1 MMTTVLLNVIVLVAA
16 ASVSGAPSQVREVPF
31 PYRTIQ
37 EAIDAANDG
46 DTIVLHPGTYVGEG
60 NRDVDFSGKAITV
73 RSEDPDEE
81 GIVAA
86 TIIDCEG
93 TAEDPHRAFIFQNF
107 EDANSI
113 LDGFTILNGYVSVGA
128 DAPDPSGNGA
138 DGEDSMGGAINCTG
152 ASPII
157 RNCIINNCVAEGG
170 VGGAGAPGE
179 PGVPADSGD
188 PNDPN
193 DDIPSIP
200 PTEGGAGGDGGNGY
214 GGAIYCDPNSGP
226 TILNCEFNV
235 CSAIGGTGGAGGAG
249 GIAGDPNDPNAP
261 AGEAG
266 VSDAN
271 AWGGGICVASGST
284 ASVTDCIFYDCNA
297 IGGDDKGR
305 GGGVFYGMGYSG
317 ALVADVTACVSGF
330 GGGVYCDANCV
341 LAIAG
346 CLITEGA
353 ADYGAN
359 IYSDVNCVLEISDC
373 NLING
378 TADYGAGLCCAPM
391 STVNIHGTKILNNI
405 ATSDGGGIFFGPD
418 GILTLNGCNIG
429 ENTATGSGGGIFYD
443 TGGTLTLENCGVV
456 GNSSGDGIGGGIF
469 AGDLTVD
476 LGATVVISSSTISDN
491 TALYGAGMCLVGTIS
506 AIDDCTIGG
515 NMAEYGGGAYWY
527 LSDVNISNCTVS
539 NNIAATRTY
548 CSGGGLYCLD
558 STARIED
565 CVVTG
570 NEAQGFGGAVYL
582 IGPNLP
588 GGVQELTNC
597 LITDNAAGLDGAGLS
612 FNVDA
617 TAKMANCTVTNNHV
631 ADPDGGGGGVSCYD
645 AFVEIVNSI
654 LWNNAAGNGPEIAIG
669 DPLEP
674 NNPLAVV
681 ALTYSDVDG
690 GEEYVY
696 IGAGCTL
703 NWGEGNIDGNPLFA
717 DGYHLSQT
725 EAGDAA
731 DSPCVD
737 TGSESAE
744 ALGLH
749 RYTTRT
755 DIVPDTNIV
764 DMGYHYRLPTV
775 LCDLD
780 TDGNVD
786 LADLAILLSC
796 WLEEHCELTE
806 DCQGASMDSDTDV
819 DFFDYAI
826 CAGAYA
832 PVDEAPPTPDP
843 SLWEI
848 EPRTYL
854 QLPDSVVMKA
864 VTASDASGVKYRF
877 VCTDGGGHDSGW
889 QDEPLYVDNGL
900 SAGTYTYKCQARDK
914 SPQKNMTAWSVEGS
928 ASIE

>member
-1 MMTTVLLNVIVLVAA
+1 MRKAILISIVVLAIVT
-16 ASVSGAPSQVREVPF
+16 GAFGGPLRVREVPF
-31 PYRTIQ
+31 PYKTIQ
-37 EAIDAANDG
+37 EAIDAAVDG
-46 DTIVLHPGTYVGEG
+46 DTVVVHPGTYVGDG
-60 NRDVDFSGKAITV
+60 NRDIDFSGKAITV

-93 TAEDPHRAFIFQNF
+93 TAEDPHRAFIFQNS

-113 LDGFTILNGYVSVGA
+113 LDGFTIMNGYIRIDGL
-128 DAPDPSGNGA
+128 DAETTNSSGT
-138 DGEDSMGGAINCTG
+138 DGEDSTGGAISCAG
-152 ASPII
+152 SSPII
-157 RNCIINNCVAEGG
+157 RNCIINNCTAEGG
-170 VGGAGAPGE
+170 RGGKGADGE
-179 PGVPADSGD
+179 PGD

-193 DDIPSIP
+193 V
-200 PTEGGAGGDGGNGY
+200 PTSDGSNGGNAGSGY
-214 GGAIYCDPNSGP
+214 GGAIYCDPTSGP
-226 TILNCEFNV
+226 TIFNCQINH
-235 CSAIGGTGGAGGAG
+235 CSALGGEGGEGGAGGSGSSDGTAG
-249 GIAGDPNDPNAP
+249 G
-261 AGEAG
+261 
-266 VSDAN
+266 SDADGF
-271 AWGGGICVASGST
+271 GGGICIASGSAAT
-284 ASVTDCIFYDCNA
+284 VSDCILVDCNA
-297 IGGDDKGR
+297 TGSGEGSGC
-305 GGGVFYGMGYSG
+305 GGGIYYGIGYTG
-317 ALVADVTACVSGF
+317 TLNADMSACVAGF
-330 GGGVYCDANCV
+330 GAGIYCGADCA
-341 LAIAG
+341 LA
-346 CLITEGA
+346 
-353 ADYGAN
+353 
-359 IYSDVNCVLEISDC
+359 ISDC
-373 NLING
+373 SISGGSSDSGAGIYCDFNCLLTINRCSLTDG
-378 TADYGAGLCCAPM
+378 GADYGAGVCCGPM
-391 STVNIHGTKILNNI
+391 STVTIDDTDISNNI
-405 ATSDGGGIFFGPD
+405 AAADGGGIFFGRY
-418 GILTLNGCNIG
+418 GILTLNGCNII
-429 ENTATGSGGGIFYD
+429 ENTATGSGAGIFYD
-443 TGGTLTLENCGVV
+443 TGGTLTLESCGVV

-476 LGATVVISSSTISDN
+476 LGATVVISSSTISNN

-565 CVVTG
+565 CVMTG
-570 NEAQGFGGAVYL
+570 NQAQGFGGAVYL

-588 GGVQELTNC
+588 GGAQELTNC
-597 LITDNAAGLDGAGLS
+597 LITDNTAGLDGAGLS
-612 FNVDA
+612 FNVDT

-631 ADPDGGGGGVSCYD
+631 ADPDGSGGGVSCYD

-654 LWNNAAGNGPEIAIG
+654 LWNNVAGNGAEIAIG

-674 NNPLAVV
+674 YNPLAIV

-696 IGAGCTL
+696 VGAGCTL
-703 NWGEGNIDGNPLFA
+703 DWGEGNIDANPLFA

-775 LCDLD
+775 LCDCD
-780 TDGNVD
+780 IDGDVD
-786 LADLAILLSC
+786 LADLAILLSY
-796 WLEEHCELTE
+796 WLEEHCELFE
-806 DCQGASMDSDTDV
+806 NCQGASVDSDTDV
-819 DFFDYAI
+819 DFLDYAI

-843 SLWEI
+843 SLWET
-848 EPRTYL
+848 EPRTYT
-854 QLPDSVVMKA
+854 QLPNSIVMKA
-864 VTASDASGVKYRF
+864 VTASDDSGVEYRF
-877 VCTDGGGHDSGW
+877 VCTSGDGHDSGW

-900 SAGTYTYKCQARDK
+900 SAGTYTYKFQARDK
-914 SPQKNMTAWSVEGS
+914 SPQKNRTAWSVEAS
-928 ASIE
+928 ASVE

>member
-1 MMTTVLLNVIVLVAA
+1 MRKAILVSIVVLATVT
-16 ASVSGAPSQVREVPF
+16 GAFGGPLRVREVPF
-31 PYRTIQ
+31 PYETIQ
-37 EAIDAANDG
+37 EAIDAAVDG
-46 DTIVLHPGTYVGEG
+46 DTVVVHPGTYVGDG
-60 NRDVDFSGKAITV
+60 NRDIDFSGKSITV
-73 RSEDPDEE
+73 RSEDPDED

-113 LDGFTILNGYVSVGA
+113 LDGFTIINGYIRIDGL
-128 DAPDPSGNGA
+128 DAETTDSNGT
-138 DGEDSMGGAINCTG
+138 DGEDSTGGAISCTG
-152 ASPII
+152 SSPII

-170 VGGAGAPGE
+170 WGGKGAGGE
-179 PGVPADSGD
+179 PGD

-193 DDIPSIP
+193 VPSSD
-200 PTEGGAGGDGGNGY
+200 GSGGGNAGSGY
-214 GGAIYCDPNSGP
+214 GGGIYCDPNSGP
-226 TILNCEFNV
+226 TILNCQFNL
-235 CSAIGGTGGAGGAG
+235 CNARGGSGGEGGAGGSGSSDGTG
-249 GIAGDPNDPNAP
+249 GG
-261 AGEAG
+261 
-266 VSDAN
+266 SDAN
-271 AWGGGICVASGST
+271 GFGGGICIASGSDATISDCIFADCIAFFLGGPEGRGWGGGI
-284 ASVTDCIFYDCNA
+284 Y
-297 IGGDDKGR
+297 
-305 GGGVFYGMGYSG
+305 YGKGYSG
-317 ALVADVTACVSGF
+317 ALTADMTACLANR
-330 GGGVYCDANCV
+330 GGAVYCGADCA
-341 LAIAG
+341 LAISD
-346 CLITEGA
+346 CSVSEGSS
-353 ADYGAN
+353 DYGAG
-359 IYSDVNCVLEISDC
+359 IYCDTNCVLEITDCRFGQGSAEYGTGIYCNTTCALTISDTD
-373 NLING
+373 I
-378 TADYGAGLCCAPM
+378 
-391 STVNIHGTKILNNI
+391 SNNI
-405 ATSDGGGIFFGPD
+405 AAADGGGIFFGRD
-418 GILTLNGCNIG
+418 GTLTLNGCNII
-429 ENTATGSGGGIFYD
+429 ENTATGSGGGIFHD
-443 TGGTLTLENCGVV
+443 TGGTLTLESCGVV

-476 LGATVVISSSTISDN
+476 LGATVVISSSTISNN

-565 CVVTG
+565 CVMTG
-570 NEAQGFGGAVYL
+570 NQAQGFGGAVYL

-588 GGVQELTNC
+588 GGAQELTNS
-597 LITDNAAGLDGAGLS
+597 LITDNTAGLDGAGLS

-617 TAKMANCTVTNNHV
+617 TPIMANCTVTNNNV
-631 ADPDGGGGGVSCYD
+631 ADPDGSGGGVSCYD

-654 LWNNAAGNGPEIAIG
+654 LWNNVAGNGGEIAIG

-674 NNPLAVV
+674 YNPLAIV

-696 IGAGCTL
+696 VGAGCTL
-703 NWGEGNIDGNPLFA
+703 DWGEGNIDANPLFA

-737 TGSESAE
+737 IGSESAE

-786 LADLAILLSC
+786 LADLAILLSY
-796 WLEEHCELTE
+796 WLRGDCELSD
-806 DCQGASMDSDTDV
+806 DCEGADVDSDTDV
-819 DFFDYAI
+819 DFLDYAI

-843 SLWEI
+843 SLWET
-848 EPRTYL
+848 EPRTYT
-854 QLPDSVVMKA
+854 QLPNSVVMKA
-864 VTASDASGVKYRF
+864 VTASDASGVEYRF
-877 VCTDGGGHDSGW
+877 VCSSGGGHDSGW

-900 SAGTYTYKCQARDK
+900 SAGTYTYKFQTRDK
-914 SPQKNMTAWSVEGS
+914 SPQKNRTAWSVEAS
-928 ASIE
+928 ASVE